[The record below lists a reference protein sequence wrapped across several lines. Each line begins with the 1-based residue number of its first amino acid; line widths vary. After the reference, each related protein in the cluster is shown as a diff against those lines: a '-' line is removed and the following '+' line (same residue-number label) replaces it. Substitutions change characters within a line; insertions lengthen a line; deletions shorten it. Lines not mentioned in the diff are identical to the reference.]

1 MVFRYS
7 YGRWDGTQELFPFD
21 ADELMA
27 ALSDE
32 LIADGDLAR
41 ALQRMMRNGDQG
53 RLDGRMPGLQQLLDR
68 LREQRQQQLGQ
79 HNMNAVM
86 DDIKQKLEEIK
97 DRERY
102 GIDQRLEESR
112 RRMDRAQGREQ
123 TDDQRG

>member
-53 RLDGRMPGLQQLLDR
+53 RMDGRMPGLQQLM
-68 LREQRQQQLGQ
+68 EQRQQQLGQ
-79 HNMNAVM
+79 HNMDAVI
-86 DDIKQKLEEIK
+86 DDIMKKLEEIK
-97 DRERY
+97 ELERS
-102 GIDQRLEESR
+102 GIDQRLDDSR
-112 RRMDRAQGREQ
+112 RRMDQS
-123 TDDQRG
+123 RG